1 MAQTLSTKAEVFLDT
16 AYAIALSAKNDD
28 FHNRA
33 IRLADWLEASGT
45 SLVTTQAVMLE
56 IGNALSNI
64 QPPGVARYPSASQLT
79 GGEWRTGSMPPTQSF
94 YQVAHYLSH

>member
-56 IGNALSNI
+56 IGNALSK
-64 QPPGVARYPSASQLT
+64 QRYRRAAATLHTSI
-79 GGEWRTGSMPPTQSF
+79 PT
-94 YQVAHYLSH
+94 LSPTT